1 MSLFSPLVFVVLS
14 ALCFFFSSSPFHTQ
28 STAVLSALCFLFPLS
43 LFFSPCCCC
52 LLISLPALLSNL
64 TAGSFLCWNRA
75 HAGLLPG
82 KVRCGMRVFG
92 PPSSV
97 FSSLLLPLLLPPLG
111 SVQMAEAGR
120 PDLGG
125 VLAEQH
131 LSPALERAYHS
142 HDLVT
147 LAALLPASAS
157 LLSQA
162 SHEGQTYSW
171 CMQCGWQSASLLI
184 RSPWHSILVDSSSI
198 SAMLSITNNNLQW
211 EDMIA
216 FYISFKGRK
225 WHIHCHTYFRQQEM

>member
-14 ALCFFFSSSPFHTQ
+14 ALCFFFFLVTFSHTIHCCSLCSLLSV
-28 STAVLSALCFLFPLS
+28 STLP
-43 LFFSPCCCC
+43 FFSPCCCC

-120 PDLGG
+120 PDLRG